1 MGPACSFP
9 ASMERNLMPDP
20 FSSSD
25 LPANSVRVPPHSVES
40 EQTILGGLMLNTQ
53 AFDQISDIITAEDFY
68 RADHRVIFDAI
79 AALHLRGEP
88 ADVITVYNELE
99 RSGRADAAGGR
110 PYLNALTSNSLGA
123 GNIRTYAEIVRD
135 CSMLRQLVSAAD
147 TIAASALAPEGR
159 ETKDI
164 IDDAEK
170 LVLQINESADRGNK
184 GFVRLKKLAANVS
197 DIVAERYRTKSAN
210 DVTGVSTG
218 YRYLDQQTSGMQP
231 GDLIIIA
238 GRPSMGKTALA
249 LNIAEHVAMAG
260 DNSWPV
266 AVFSMEMSGEQLA
279 MRLICS
285 HGRLDAQK
293 VRKGRLDE
301 DGERLLDLR
310 LPPVVAQALRAQTA
324 IEREIVLGERRRH
337 RARACVDGR
346 RAAIPPRSGARFE
359 HEPFYFN
366 AVVSHSR
373 LFIFLASLT
382 LSPSPVRQC
391 QRGFSRCPRLT

>member
-184 GFVRLKKLAANVS
+184 GFVRLNKLAANVS

-266 AVFSMEMSGEQLA
+266 AVFSMEMSGERCDSSA
-279 MRLICS
+279 RMGAS
-285 HGRLDAQK
+285 
-293 VRKGRLDE
+293 
-301 DGERLLDLR
+301 
-310 LPPVVAQALRAQTA
+310 T
-324 IEREIVLGERRRH
+324 RRRS
-337 RARACVDGR
+337 ARAASMRMATGIGSR
-346 RAAIPPRSGARFE
+346 PRSPIWKRHRFISMTRRRSASPRSEAAPGASWRR
-359 HEPFYFN
+359 PD
-366 AVVSHSR
+366 SS
-373 LFIFLASLT
+373 ASSWST
-382 LSPSPVRQC
+382 TCS
-391 QRGFSRCPRLT
+391 

>member
-25 LPANSVRVPPHSVES
+25 LPANSVRVPPYSVES

-164 IDDAEK
+164 IDDAE
-170 LVLQINESADRGNK
+170 
-184 GFVRLKKLAANVS
+184 
-197 DIVAERYRTKSAN
+197 
-210 DVTGVSTG
+210 TGSP
-218 YRYLDQQTSGMQP
+218 DQ
-231 GDLIIIA
+231 
-238 GRPSMGKTALA
+238 
-249 LNIAEHVAMAG
+249 
-260 DNSWPV
+260 
-266 AVFSMEMSGEQLA
+266 
-279 MRLICS
+279 
-285 HGRLDAQK
+285 
-293 VRKGRLDE
+293 
-301 DGERLLDLR
+301 
-310 LPPVVAQALRAQTA
+310 
-324 IEREIVLGERRRH
+324 
-337 RARACVDGR
+337 
-346 RAAIPPRSGARFE
+346 
-359 HEPFYFN
+359 
-366 AVVSHSR
+366 
-373 LFIFLASLT
+373 
-382 LSPSPVRQC
+382 
-391 QRGFSRCPRLT
+391 

>member
-1 MGPACSFP
+1 
-9 ASMERNLMPDP
+9 
-20 FSSSD
+20 
-25 LPANSVRVPPHSVES
+25 
-40 EQTILGGLMLNTQ
+40 MLNTQ

-184 GFVRLKKLAANVS
+184 GFVRLNKLAANVS

-266 AVFSMEMSGEQLA
+266 AVFSMEMSRDATHLLA
-279 MRLICS
+279 W
-285 HGRLDAQK
+285 A
-293 VRKGRLDE
+293 
-301 DGERLLDLR
+301 
-310 LPPVVAQALRAQTA
+310 P
-324 IEREIVLGERRRH
+324 
-337 RARACVDGR
+337 R
-346 RAAIPPRSGARFE
+346 RAEGPQGPPR
-359 HEPFYFN
+359 
-366 AVVSHSR
+366 
-373 LFIFLASLT
+373 
-382 LSPSPVRQC
+382 
-391 QRGFSRCPRLT
+391 